1 MFSAGSFFSNYPF
14 SSSLFNQKGV
24 CERTQRTPPAYRPMV
39 AWSQGHASEA
49 PTGVDTS
56 SRGPGTL
63 RTLRLQFHPFSPQPM
78 TFPRDACLHTSQ
90 RQESGA
96 WLSAPPVSSL
106 GLRMDD
112 ETVRIAVGLR
122 LGTRLCTPHQC
133 VLCGDHVDS
142 SGTHSLHCRRSAG
155 RHPRHTHLNDLIK
168 RSLASIDVPSIL
180 EPPGI
185 CRSDGK
191 RVDGVSVTPW
201 QSGRALAWDVTCC
214 DIFAPTYTTLAATGA
229 GLVANR
235 AEDRKVRLYREVEAT
250 HVFIPVAIYRDIG
263 NIW

>member
-1 MFSAGSFFSNYPF
+1 M
-14 SSSLFNQKGV
+14 
-24 CERTQRTPPAYRPMV
+24 
-39 AWSQGHASEA
+39 
-49 PTGVDTS
+49 
-56 SRGPGTL
+56 
-63 RTLRLQFHPFSPQPM
+63 
-78 TFPRDACLHTSQ
+78 
-90 RQESGA
+90 
-96 WLSAPPVSSL
+96 SSL

-112 ETVRIAVGLR
+112 ETVRIAIGLR
-122 LGTRLCTPHQC
+122 LSTRLCTPHQC

-142 SGTHSLHCRRSAG
+142 SGTHGLHCRRSAG

-191 RVDGVSVTPW
+191 RVDGVSVTP
-201 QSGRALAWDVTCC
+201 AM
-214 DIFAPTYTTLAATGA
+214 APTTLAATGA

-250 HVFIPVAIYRDIG
+250 LFSFP
-263 NIW
+263 WQ